1 MRGALLFFIVLTAAL
16 AYALVTAIPMK
27 CSAAEGFDASGGSLL
42 PAQVIEAGQSRYNP
56 LTQMINLA
64 NPVVALN
71 DATEQSF
78 NRALATTGA
87 VDATTYKLPDGP
99 PARLVA
105 AKSCEAVKT
114 PDCAAF
120 ADPAFATSCGI
131 SFDTGGTDSA
141 GKPHMGGLYTEGA
154 DKEAGQP
161 TLGSAA
167 PGKFAT
173 TAATCRVLSEKIAC
187 DTKQDFSSPNCAQ
200 CLTTGKFTR
209 IDPATPRL
217 EPVLKLVGAGTL
229 TFAGRAY
236 TLAATAPVTVPLTG
250 LKEGSELVLALTGDA
265 ATAWL
270 AGFLEGQTA
279 AGPYRVD
286 INSIIELDVETGYK
300 PRQGGVGGA
309 TQQVAGVQCV
319 VLRPALGK
327 GAMRLRG
334 SLPFS
339 FVSPTEA
346 DAAACDN
353 GPFLTQA
360 ASARFLESDP
370 CYSRGAAGPSLACL
384 QQKFVQI
391 GGTAAGSGYPST
403 QEKANQLLQGRS
415 TLTAVSDYLYDMAV
429 RASTGRNAAGAQLS
443 VTDWNAAS
451 LFMTGTPVL
460 SPCGAGAGTL
470 SRDCLVYLYKNGGM
484 GSSMGPTYTVPG
496 QQQYCRDEGAL
507 NPATP
512 DGLARGM
519 ATGSVAAA
527 KALYDGAYRQANDN
541 GAARSTREKAIKDCY
556 GVSLRALP
564 AAATAANQPA
574 CPTWVITN
582 GGYKEPA
589 AGNVGCF
596 SGVSVKQAQETCC
609 ANPRCAGFSYNSES
623 GGGCYKVAGSPTTF
637 YANPPYQGYF
647 KPGR

>member
-27 CSAAEGFDASGGSLL
+27 CSAAEGFDGPSLL

-64 NPVVALN
+64 NPVVDLN
-71 DATEQSF
+71 NATEQSF

-105 AKSCEAVKT
+105 AKSCETVKT
-114 PDCAAF
+114 SDCAAF
-120 ADPAFATSCGI
+120 ADPAFAASCGI
-131 SFDTGGTDSA
+131 SFDTAGTDSA

-167 PGKFAT
+167 AGKFAT

-187 DTKQDFSSPNCAQ
+187 DTKQDFASPNCAQ

-217 EPVLKLVGAGTL
+217 EPVLRLQGVGTL
-229 TFAGRAY
+229 TFAGRPY

-250 LKEGSELVLALTGDA
+250 LKEGSELLLALTGDA
-265 ATAWL
+265 ATAWI

-300 PRQGGVGGA
+300 PRQGSS
-309 TQQVAGVQCV
+309 QQVAGVQCV

-327 GAMRLRG
+327 GVARLRG

-346 DAAACDN
+346 DAASCDN

-370 CYSRGAAGPSLACL
+370 CYSKGGAGPSLACL
-384 QQKFVQI
+384 QQKFVQV
-391 GGTAAGSGYPST
+391 GGTTAGSGYPST
-403 QEKANQLLQGRS
+403 QDKANQLLQGRS

-429 RASTGRNAAGAQLS
+429 RASTGRSQSGAQLS

-451 LFMTGTPVL
+451 LFMTGTPIL
-460 SPCGAGAGTL
+460 SPCGSGAGTL
-470 SRDCLVYLYKNGGM
+470 SRDCLTYLYKNGGA
-484 GSSMGPTYTVPG
+484 GSSVGATYTVPG

-541 GAARSTREKAIKDCY
+541 GAPRAAREKAIKDCY

-564 AAATAANQPA
+564 AAAAATAANQPA

-596 SGVSVKQAQETCC
+596 SGLSVKQAQDTCC

-623 GGGCYKVAGSPTTF
+623 GGGCYKVAGSPTT
-637 YANPPYQGYF
+637 YYVNPPYQGYF